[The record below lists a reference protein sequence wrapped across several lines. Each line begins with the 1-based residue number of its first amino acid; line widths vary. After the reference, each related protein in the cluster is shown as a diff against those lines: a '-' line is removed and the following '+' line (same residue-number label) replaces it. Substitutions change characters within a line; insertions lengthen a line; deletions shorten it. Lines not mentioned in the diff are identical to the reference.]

1 VRTRAQAF
9 GGSLARLAGTAL
21 AWHLGMELVLLVGMA
36 LAGLALF
43 AGPVHAVEPAD
54 KYAAMPKST
63 GLEWST
69 VTFKSTRDGADL
81 NGGWFEGKPDAPV
94 LVMFDRS
101 KGNMADL
108 LPSVSQFVGRG
119 FSVMT
124 FDYRDFGPAG
134 PGPVDSLIQLA
145 YASRWVNDGE
155 GALRFARGKAGT
167 RPVFSWGQ
175 ELGGAIAVASAAR
188 DRSNADAVSCEGLFR
203 TLAELLRSSGLAQ
216 LPDVADRHRFL
227 VETSDEPVSAVGGLM
242 VPLHVTLAMKDDVWP
257 PSVTQDVTRSSLSR
271 IDRWTVPDGKHL
283 GLEQT
288 EGYYDHIAGWF
299 TRIAGMIKASA
310 PPPQAATPQK

>member
-1 VRTRAQAF
+1 
-9 GGSLARLAGTAL
+9 
-21 AWHLGMELVLLVGMA
+21 
-36 LAGLALF
+36 
-43 AGPVHAVEPAD
+43 
-54 KYAAMPKST
+54 
-63 GLEWST
+63 
-69 VTFKSTRDGADL
+69 
-81 NGGWFEGKPDAPV
+81 
-94 LVMFDRS
+94 
-101 KGNMADL
+101 
-108 LPSVSQFVGRG
+108 
-119 FSVMT
+119 
-124 FDYRDFGPAG
+124 
-134 PGPVDSLIQLA
+134 
-145 YASRWVNDGE
+145 
-155 GALRFARGKAGT
+155 
-167 RPVFSWGQ
+167 
-175 ELGGAIAVASAAR
+175 
-188 DRSNADAVSCEGLFR
+188 
-203 TLAELLRSSGLAQ
+203 